1 MLREFWLKLTD
12 ARVGA
17 VLYALEAPAR
27 AMGDLQVSP
36 ASAPAFFSPV
46 KLSLEKAKAS
56 PSSAAAAEAL
66 AAAGEFTDRLEKFF
80 SDMALLQAQP
90 DRPVLEA
97 LARVQAA
104 CRGSGGLLSVS
115 ARAGGL
121 EEIRGLCAGARQAL
135 ESAGR
140 AAAADPG
147 GFPQNLKFSSI
158 YSGLA
163 AATDALE
170 RCAEALFRI

>member
-17 VLYALEAPAR
+17 VLYALDAPAK
-27 AMGDLQVSP
+27 AMGDLEASP
-36 ASAPAFFSPV
+36 ASAPAFFRPV
-46 KLSLEKAKAS
+46 KLALEKAKAS
-56 PSSAAAAEAL
+56 PSSPAAAEAL
-66 AAAGEFTDRLEKFF
+66 AAAGEFADRLEKFF
-80 SDMALLQAQP
+80 SDTALLRAAP

-104 CRGSGGLLSVS
+104 CRCSGRLLSVR
-115 ARAGGL
+115 ARAGAL
-121 EEIRGLCAGARQAL
+121 EEVRGLCAGARLAL

-140 AAAADPG
+140 AAAAEPG

-163 AATDALE
+163 ATTDALE

>member
-12 ARVGA
+12 PRVGA
-17 VLYALEAPAR
+17 VLRTLEAAGR
-27 AMGDLQVSP
+27 ALGDLAAAP
-36 ASAPAFFSPV
+36 ASAPAFFRP
-46 KLSLEKAKAS
+46 LRGALEKAKAS
-56 PSSAAAAEAL
+56 PSSPAAAEAL
-66 AAAGEFTDRLEKFF
+66 AAAGEFADRLERFF
-80 SDMALLQAQP
+80 ADASLHGAPP
-90 DRPVLEA
+90 DRPVPEA
-97 LARVQAA
+97 LARLQQA
-104 CRGSGGLLSVS
+104 CRGAGGLLSLS
-115 ARAGGL
+115 ARARAL
-121 EEIRGLCAGARQAL
+121 EETRGLCAGARQAL

-140 AAAADPG
+140 AAAADPS